1 MSYDPKP
8 KELIDALQLK
18 EEGQFKEALQ
28 RVINL
33 EENKD
38 LTVDDQITSMLLK
51 STILNRLGQFEDAL
65 KLAEKVYQECER
77 LEKHLQSID
86 ASIEIAESLMYL
98 GRLNKSLGII
108 SNSEDMLNM
117 YLQNID
123 PYFLKDFELSK
134 GPMLTHL
141 KASIAF
147 TRGLVYAE
155 KGDLDRGIKCT
166 ERSLKLRNEL
176 GNTQEVARSLT
187 QMGFIFFLIGKY
199 DSALKYLEESL
210 KLEEGNFNRNILVTF
225 TCIGHVNL
233 MRGNLDRALEYYQ
246 QSFKLAKEMNAK
258 DVIAWNLLSFG
269 IVCNEQGNLDRALEY
284 FKRSLAIYDE
294 ISHNFMISAVL
305 DSLIHLFFDRNAI
318 EQARYYLD
326 RLKQLKDRDN
336 SKYIEGNYLKN
347 KALMLKK
354 TLRAHDRVEAEAILK
369 QVVGEEFMDHEI
381 KIGSLLSLCD
391 LFLIELRN
399 SSDLKILD
407 ELQPYI
413 TQLLDISEQQ
423 GSYRLLAE
431 TYLLQSK
438 LSLLTLDI
446 KKARR
451 FLTQAQQIAERFG
464 LNLLY
469 TKISNE
475 RDKLLEQLSVW
486 EKLKESNSTLTERI
500 ELAQLGEQMENMLR
514 ERAALTAI
522 ISEEKVTIHKERK
535 ICLVC
540 KGEALGFT
548 YICQCD
554 AIYCDNC
561 ARALIDLENVCWVCN
576 APIDKSKPVKSY
588 EKDEEEIGLEISRKK
603 DKNQKKR

>member
-1 MSYDPKP
+1 MSYDSKP
-8 KELIDALQLK
+8 KELIDALHLK

-28 RVINL
+28 LVMNL

-51 STILNRLGQFEDAL
+51 STILNRLGQFGDAL

-98 GRLNKSLGII
+98 GRLDKSLGII
-108 SNSEDMLNM
+108 SNSEDMLNK

-123 PYFLKDFELSK
+123 PYFLKDVESSK
-134 GPMLTHL
+134 GPFLTR
-141 KASIAF
+141 KRASIAF
-147 TRGLVYAE
+147 AKGLIYTE
-155 KGDLDRGIKCT
+155 NGYLDKGLKYT
-166 ERSLKLRNEL
+166 ERSLKLQKEL
-176 GNTQEVARSLT
+176 GNEQDLARSLT
-187 QMGFIFFLIGKY
+187 QMGFILFLKGEY

-210 KLEEGNFNRNILVTF
+210 KLEEGSFNRNILVTF
-225 TCIGHVNL
+225 TCIGNVNL
-233 MRGNLDRALEYYQ
+233 GRGNLDRALEYYQ
-246 QSFKLAKEMNAK
+246 KSFKVAKEMNAK
-258 DVIAWNLLSFG
+258 DIIAWNLNCFG
-269 IVCNEQGNLDRALEY
+269 IVCDGQGNLDSALEY
-284 FKRSLAIYDE
+284 LKRSLAIYDE
-294 ISHNFMISAVL
+294 IGHNFMISAVL
-305 DSLIHLFFDRNAI
+305 DSLIYVFLDRNSL
-318 EQARYYLD
+318 EQARYYLN

-336 SKYIEGNYLKN
+336 SKYIECGYLIN

-354 TLRAHDRVEAEAILK
+354 TLRARDRVEAEEILK
-369 QVVGEEFMDHEI
+369 QLVGEEHMDHEY
-381 KIGSLLSLCD
+381 KIYALLNLCD
-391 LFLIELRN
+391 LLLIELRN

-413 TQLLDISEQQ
+413 TQLLDIAEQQ

-475 RDKLLEQLSVW
+475 HDKLLEQLSMW
-486 EKLKESNSTLTERI
+486 EKLKESNAPLTERI

-514 ERAALTAI
+514 KRAALTAI
-522 ISEEKVTIHKERK
+522 ISEEKVTILKERK

-548 YICQCD
+548 YICECD
-554 AIYCDNC
+554 ALYCDNC
-561 ARALIDLENVCWVCN
+561 ARALIDLENVCWVCDT
-576 APIDKSKPVKSY
+576 PIDKVKPVKSY
-588 EKDEEEIGLEISRKK
+588 EKDEEEIGLKISGKK

>member
-8 KELIDALQLK
+8 KELIDALHLK

-51 STILNRLGQFEDAL
+51 STILNRLGQFGDAL
-65 KLAEKVYQECER
+65 KLAEKVFQECEQ

-98 GRLNKSLGII
+98 GRLDKSLGII
-108 SNSEDMLNM
+108 SNSEDRLNM

-123 PYFLKDFELSK
+123 PYFLKDFESSK
-134 GPMLTHL
+134 GPMLTRL

-147 TRGLVYAE
+147 TRGLVYSE
-155 KGDLDRGIKCT
+155 KGDLDKGIKCT

-187 QMGFIFFLIGKY
+187 QMGFIFFLKGEY
-199 DSALKYLEESL
+199 DSVLKYLEESL
-210 KLEEGNFNRNILVTF
+210 KLEEGSFNRNILVTI

-233 MRGNLDRALEYYQ
+233 SRGDLDHALEYYQ
-246 QSFKLAKEMNAK
+246 KSFKLAKEMNTK
-258 DVIAWNLLSFG
+258 DIIAWNLLSFG
-269 IVCNEQGNLDRALEY
+269 IVCEGQGNLDSALEY
-284 FKRSLAIYDE
+284 LKRSLAIYDE
-294 ISHNFMISAVL
+294 IGHNFMISAVL
-305 DSLIHLFFDRNAI
+305 DSLILVCLDRNSL

-336 SKYIEGNYLKN
+336 NKYIEVAYLSN

-354 TLRAHDRVEAEAILK
+354 TLRARDRVEAEEILK
-369 QVVGEEFMDHEI
+369 QMVGEEHMDHEY
-381 KIGSLLSLCD
+381 KMGALLSLCD
-391 LFLIELRN
+391 LLLIELRN

-413 TQLLDISEQQ
+413 TQLLDIAEQQ

-475 RDKLLEQLSVW
+475 HDKLLEQLSVW
-486 EKLKESNSTLTERI
+486 EKLKESNAPLTERI

-514 ERAALTAI
+514 KRAALTAI
-522 ISEEKVTIHKERK
+522 ISEEMVTIHKERK

-554 AIYCDNC
+554 AIYCENC

-588 EKDEEEIGLEISRKK
+588 EKDEVEIGLEISGKK